1 MTNLSSETRHASSIV
16 IDGKAILISGPSGSG
31 KSDLALRLIDRGAQ
45 LVSDDY
51 TLIQRRVNGLWATAA
66 PNIEGKIEVRGLG
79 ILDMPFTNEA
89 EIKLI
94 VVLSTMTE
102 RYPLT
107 DAQETVLGI
116 AVPVIT
122 LSPFEASAVIK
133 AELALKMIEAR

>member
-1 MTNLSSETRHASSIV
+1 LTNLSSETRHASTV
-16 IDGKAILISGPSGSG
+16 AVAGKAILITGPTGAG

-51 TLIQRRVNGLWATAA
+51 TLVQKRMDSLWATAA

-79 ILDMPFTNEA
+79 ILDMPFISEA

-94 VVLSTMTE
+94 IVLSTVTE

-107 DAQETVLGI
+107 DAQEIVLGI

-122 LSPFEASAVIK
+122 LSPFEASSVIK
-133 AELALKMIEAR
+133 AELALKTAEAR